1 MTEKEKLEKWIKKAK
16 FPEKIK
22 VKGNKY
28 KILNRDSSGYIEDIP
43 NGKRGF
49 VLQVENEYG
58 AKRAIKCSTI
68 EAYNHKDPVNEVM
81 LANKLGNIGL
91 FVIPEEIG
99 KIRIIN
105 KWFYCFVQQWIN
117 GETLGHII
125 RHKEHDLHSGFIKT
139 ILLEILQAI
148 AILSR
153 RGLQHYDLHIN
164 NIMLGEPND
173 DLIVGGIV
181 PPKEIKIV
189 DTGCMRKFE
198 TPVPEHYQKNDFYYF
213 ISIAIDLRNTLFNNR
228 KLYVNSIEFI
238 DKLDKFINKLNDEDS
253 SRTWDNTDSRD
264 KDIFDVI
271 TRELKSIS
279 TDNKFYEQ
287 NDNKLT
293 QPFEAMSV
301 EFFSSNKLIIDL
313 FVKNNYWY
321 KTVASREP
329 TIFTGPRGCGKS
341 MVFKY
346 LAIDTHLQDE
356 NSTTDILKTIPFLG
370 IYISC
375 SRDLQGYLYWI
386 KNRIKDDKQDNY
398 QYYHDGIITFFS
410 LLLCSKLVF
419 VLHRISLN
427 KNASKHYHSSKNKI
441 DNIIA
446 FTMKRMHIK
455 DNKVFVLSGISKL
468 LSLHNILN
476 RFKSEIHL
484 ALLRKE
490 INKETDLPLRLDESF
505 IFDISEFYYK
515 ELGESNP
522 VTFLMDDYTDGR
534 VPKEVQKILNII
546 IWQRTHFQH
555 FKVSSEKL
563 SISRLNSYG
572 ITADINREY
581 TEIDTGNFALS
592 DSSSKEFITKILDH
606 RFNSA
611 GWKGR
616 VNTLIGNSK
625 FPTNEA
631 LRNEIKRI
639 SSLGPPGRFYY
650 YYGIEII
657 ANLWTGDTATIL
669 QMVKKITMGA
679 NKETVLIIGKK
690 EQHESIENI
699 SKIYE
704 RHIENFHPYG
714 IELKAIS
721 EAFGGYMYE
730 RLKQDNKNIPRIEFS
745 LSNGEDIWVLL
756 KNINKIS
763 YNIARELIKRT
774 IFIDMN
780 EGKAKEKDRINTI
793 RWQFKRIYYPAHKV
807 SYGKDDYLDIK
818 NINEFSEFLT
828 NPISYLNTK
837 LKNNKQEELFDE

>member
-1 MTEKEKLEKWIKKAK
+1 MTEEEKLEKWIKEAK
-16 FPEKIK
+16 FPKKIK
-22 VKGNKY
+22 IKGNEY
-28 KILNRDSSGYIEDIP
+28 KILNRGNNSYIKGIP

-58 AKRAIKCSTI
+58 AKKAIKCSTI
-68 EAYNHKDPVNEVM
+68 EAYSDRSPINEVK
-81 LANKLGNIGL
+81 LTSKLGDIGL
-91 FVIPEEIG
+91 FVIPEAMEKIEIN
-99 KIRIIN
+99 N
-105 KWFYCFVQQWIN
+105 KYFYCFVQQWIN

-125 RHKEHDLHSGFIKT
+125 RHKEHDLQSEFIRT

-148 AILSR
+148 TILSR
-153 RGLQHYDLHIN
+153 RKLQHYDLHIN
-164 NIMLGEPND
+164 NIMLENPSE
-173 DLIVGGIV
+173 DLTVGGIT
-181 PPKEIKIV
+181 PPKKVKIV
-189 DTGCMRKFE
+189 DTGCIME
-198 TPVPEHYQKNDFYYF
+198 TNEESPERYIKDDFYYF
-213 ISIAIDLRNTLFNNR
+213 ISTVVDLRNTLFNNR
-228 KLYVNSIEFI
+228 KLYVNSIDFVSMLDDFI
-238 DKLDKFINKLNDEDS
+238 VKLNDEDS
-253 SRTWDNTDSRD
+253 ARTWDNTDSTD

-313 FVKNNYWY
+313 FVENNYWY
-321 KTVASREP
+321 KTVASKEP

-346 LAIDTHLQDE
+346 LAIDTHLQDK

-572 ITADINREY
+572 VTADMNREY

-616 VNTLIGNSK
+616 VNTLIGNSE
-625 FPTNEA
+625 FSTNEA
-631 LRNEIKRI
+631 LRNEIKRV
-639 SSLGPPGRFYY
+639 SSLGPSGRYYY

-756 KNINKIS
+756 KNTNEKS

-828 NPISYLNTK
+828 NPKSYLNTK